1 MTSHALSA
9 AGASAVR
16 SPRTTAIAV
25 ALSMLVG
32 VLVSLSAL
40 SLMKPGGASPAVAP
54 AGTYVAPGKAFSM
67 RVPDGWQALTVAQ
80 LASVPGEPLAVIRQ
94 SGGGDGMVVVRPAR
108 PLQASGTELTRSLGK
123 QLGARFEGFR
133 PVGARFA
140 TIGGARA
147 FVYTFERAP
156 QRTAQTLALVGARGK
171 SYAIDAVAPGDSPA
185 VARQAGAIVT
195 SFRP

>member
-1 MTSHALSA
+1 VTSHALSA
-9 AGASAVR
+9 AGASAAR

-32 VLVSLSAL
+32 VLVSLAAF
-40 SLMKPGGASPAVAP
+40 SLVKPGEATRAAAP

-67 RVPDGWQALTVAQ
+67 RVPDGWQALSAEQ
-80 LASVPGEPLAVIRQ
+80 LASVPGKPLAVIRQ
-94 SGGGDGMVVVRPAR
+94 TGGDGMVVVRPAR
-108 PLQASGTELTRSLGK
+108 PLSASGTELTRSLGK
-123 QLGARFEGFR
+123 QLGGRFEGFR

-156 QRTAQTLALVGARGK
+156 ERTAQTLALVSADGEA
-171 SYAIDAVAPGDSPA
+171 YAIDAVAPGNSPA